1 MEVFEAV
8 RTLLAVREY
17 ADKALPADVVDRI
30 VEAAHLTAS
39 ASNKQ
44 PWHFVVVRDRATLQR
59 LGQLARTGP
68 YIAGSQM
75 AVVVGIEKASPLA
88 VSDGSRAIQ
97 DMMLVAWS
105 DGVGS
110 NWVGYR
116 NLPDEV
122 SALLGVP
129 SELEVLAIVPF
140 GYPARRVGR
149 GKKQRKPIG
158 QVVSRERF
166 GQSLRGSRKGLLALT
181 APLGQ
186 SVDRSSAD
194 CDLRRKPACR
204 PSF

>member
-1 MEVFEAV
+1 MAPENRDGAHVLVRVPAEVL
-8 RTLLAVREY
+8 R
-17 ADKALPADVVDRI
+17 
-30 VEAAHLTAS
+30 EAAVDL
-39 ASNKQ
+39 
-44 PWHFVVVRDRATLQR
+44 L
-59 LGQLARTGP
+59 QLARTGP

-166 GQSLRGSRKGLLALT
+166 GQS
-181 APLGQ
+181 
-186 SVDRSSAD
+186 
-194 CDLRRKPACR
+194 
-204 PSF
+204 